1 MKRSLSAI
9 PMFVALLLVGCSPPA
24 SVVASEPVASPTPS
38 PPPTRYVKQPKT
50 PEEEA
55 LRGAAGDREWGVVK
69 SVEVTDGKVL
79 VTMYQPKSYAMA
91 ESNAL
96 ELCMAAV
103 EAFEPTS
110 VAVFAS
116 DGLVAGYGDGMRC
129 RVI

>member
-1 MKRSLSAI
+1 MKHSLPVI
-9 PMFVALLLVGCSPPA
+9 PTLAALFLVGCSSPA
-24 SVVASEPVASPTPS
+24 PVVTPESVASPTPS
-38 PPPTRYVKQPKT
+38 QSPTPYVKRPKT

-55 LRGAAGDREWGVVK
+55 LRDAAGDREWGVVK
-69 SVEVTDGKVL
+69 SVEVADGKVL
-79 VTMYQPKSYAMA
+79 VTMHQPKSYAMA

-96 ELCMAAV
+96 ELCVAAV
-103 EAFEPTS
+103 KAFEPTS

>member
-1 MKRSLSAI
+1 MKRSLPVI
-9 PMFVALLLVGCSPPA
+9 PMLAALLLVGCSSPGP
-24 SVVASEPVASPTPS
+24 VVAPESVSPTQ
-38 PPPTRYVKQPKT
+38 YVKQAKT

-55 LRGAAGDREWGVVK
+55 LRGAAGEREWGVVK

-103 EAFEPTS
+103 KAFEPTS

-116 DGLVAGYGDGMRC
+116 DGLVVGYGNGMNC